1 VTWPLKRLSS
11 SARATKDMF
20 ELAKRHSV
28 GIEDLTDKNKAKGT
42 RRYKQRIRAFE
53 QFSGSPAH

>member
-1 VTWPLKRLSS
+1 MPWPLKRLSS

-28 GIEDLTDKNKAKGT
+28 RMEELTDKNKAKRT
-42 RRYKQRIRAFE
+42 RRYQQRIRAFE
-53 QFSGSPAH
+53 QFSGSTAH

>member
-1 VTWPLKRLSS
+1 VPWPLKRSSS

-20 ELAKRHSV
+20 ELAKRRSV
-28 GIEDLTDKNKAKGT
+28 RMEDLTDKNKDKGT
-42 RRYKQRIRAFE
+42 RIYQQRIRAFE